1 MQFSNI
7 ALALQVI
14 ALASAAAIPNGA
26 ELDKRLKEAHSE
38 STQVSYGP
46 ICHLHC
52 KKDEGSASAP
62 APASEEGADLEKRL
76 KPAKMVS
83 TQVEQ
88 PIRNQKRSPI
98 EVDVQQNNY
107 CLPSNLN
114 CPYKRRSEES
124 VDKREPNSGRPEAH
138 AQVTHVDHRLPGK
151 REPNSGRP
159 PAHADVTDVYFHRP
173 GKRDPKVEVDVTQVN
188 YCPDGRT
195 GCHLPRAEPVV
206 ETRDTER
213 PDAHAHSTHVDSHY
227 PGN

>member
-7 ALALQVI
+7 ALALQVV
-14 ALASAAAIPNGA
+14 ALTSAAAIPNGA
-26 ELDKRLKEAHSE
+26 ELDKRLQEAPLE

-62 APASEEGADLEKRL
+62 APDSEEGADLE
-76 KPAKMVS
+76 
-83 TQVEQ
+83 
-88 PIRNQKRSPI
+88 
-98 EVDVQQNNY
+98 
-107 CLPSNLN
+107 
-114 CPYKRRSEES
+114 
-124 VDKREPNSGRPEAH
+124 KREPNSGRPEAH

-159 PAHADVTDVYFHRP
+159 PAHADVTDVYFHHP

-206 ETRDTER
+206 ETRDTES